1 MGRKHIPGLIM
12 RAGIWHIDKRIL
24 GRRVCQSTGRAQLE
38 EAETHLAHCSYCA
51 RRYRFEAEL
60 RMFVRQATADEPMPP
75 ELKEKLANLRI
86 AL

>member
-1 MGRKHIPGLIM
+1 VI
-12 RAGIWHIDKRIL
+12 ADCDKCEELLQPYLDREL
-24 GRRVCQSTGRAQLE
+24 T
-38 EAETHLAHCSYCA
+38 EAEQVEAEAHLEACSYCA

-60 RMFVRQATADEPMPP
+60 RMFVRQAAADEPMPP